1 MAQDRSNLLAKT
13 FLLPQQQ
20 VNYQQPVQ
28 QPYDDGVQALEGL
41 QVVQGQTTDYYKKV
55 SALKSFMQSVNKN
68 LGIDVRVPDL
78 SRPESIELNQ
88 IYQKALADILAQ
100 GNELKQSSGI
110 YSMLI
115 NRGDHLT
122 KGAYDKPAARFQHGV
137 DYYGGVDKAITET
150 NDFTSTP
157 SYDKQEYDQKR
168 EIYTQRKKEYEKL
181 RDENPDK
188 KEYYD
193 YQLRALTPP
202 AQRQYRPYNES
213 SYDQKLGQQAQTGSN
228 WVKKITNLVEGAHDS
243 FEPDKKQID
252 VDGEPYLISTEFAG
266 TKYGNGILQFWRF
279 KPSKNKLEMAI
290 QLPNGSITYI
300 PKGKG
305 DIQDLVMR
313 LSGLPAEAIDKAA
326 RDNNWYDDYGQINKS
341 KVLGED
347 YQKLIAA
354 NKEKIEGATHEVAY
368 ASMKE
373 ALSKI
378 QPHTWKLMSPETW
391 NSDNDDKIQ
400 IGKFLIAKRAAGS
413 KVGGKKRVEGGY
425 EITNIKDVLP
435 YKGLSVKEANAL
447 QTKNSWWSDNE
458 TSFNELMSFL
468 VSHNAHMDFYK
479 TKYPDE
485 TVKPGTQ
492 IAPQQPANNPIDW

>member
-1 MAQDRSNLLAKT
+1 MTQDRSNLLAKT

-41 QVVQGQTTDYYKKV
+41 QVVQGQTADYYKKV

-157 SYDKQEYDQKR
+157 SYSKEEYDQKLAV
-168 EIYTQRKKEYEKL
+168 YKQRKQEYEKL

-213 SYDQKLGQQAQTGSN
+213 SYSRRQ
-228 WVKKITNLVEGAHDS
+228 
-243 FEPDKKQID
+243 
-252 VDGEPYLISTEFAG
+252 G
-266 TKYGNGILQFWRF
+266 TKDNAMEVAFRKAVNFTDATTKQWTVSNKPVPGHPGQFYRENKEYNGMQFGDAGIVDRAISNPVTGDKEFIL
-279 KPSKNKLEMAI
+279 
-290 QLPNGSITYI
+290 
-300 PKGKG
+300 KGG
-305 DIQDLVMR
+305 QRV
-313 LSGLPAEAIDKAA
+313 AIDANDPIPMMQA
-326 RDNNWYDDYGQINKS
+326 MVDRNPRFGFT
-341 KVLGED
+341 GED
-347 YQKLIAA
+347 MYDYIQRKGLYSQSGALNVQPFLASPEERAA
-354 NKEKIEGATHEVAY
+354 NTERMAQE
-368 ASMKE
+368 E
-373 ALSKI
+373 AV
-378 QPHTWKLMSPETW
+378 
-391 NSDNDDKIQ
+391 
-400 IGKFLIAKRAAGS
+400 RAAEQKS
-413 KVGGKKRVEGGY
+413 IIDAVKLRTKGKKRYLLLFNDVEDLP
-425 EITNIKDVLP
+425 IKLGV
-435 YKGLSVKEANAL
+435 GTSVKLEAAGDGKFKIANFDAIFPKSMFIIKGQVSPKFMEL
-447 QTKNSWWSDNE
+447 KNQLTTGQSIDKILEVILPMVNP
-458 TSFNELMSFL
+458 N
-468 VSHNAHMDFYK
+468 D
-479 TKYPDE
+479 YPAIYE
-485 TVKPGTQ
+485 AFGISKPGTQ

>member
-1 MAQDRSNLLAKT
+1 MVQDRSNLLAKT

-157 SYDKQEYDQKR
+157 SYSKEEYDQKLAV
-168 EIYTQRKKEYEKL
+168 YNQRKQEYEKL

-202 AQRQYRPYNES
+202 AQRQYRPYNDS
-213 SYDQKLGQQAQTGSN
+213 SASDRSFERKVKAAGNWLTKTGHL
-228 WVKKITNLVEGAHDS
+228 LVGAHDS
-243 FEPDKKQID
+243 YKIDDKHLTSR
-252 VDGEPYLISTEFAG
+252 GTPYLISTEFVG
-266 TKYGNGILQFWRF
+266 TNIGGGTLQYWRF
-279 KPSKNKLEMAI
+279 NPNDDTIDMMVKTKDGIVPVDVTGQDPQTIATTLSKLPPEALIEYAEKNKL
-290 QLPNGSITYI
+290 
-300 PKGKG
+300 
-305 DIQDLVMR
+305 
-313 LSGLPAEAIDKAA
+313 
-326 RDNNWYDDYGQINKS
+326 YDDYQQIDRNKL
-341 KVLGED
+341 LGKD
-347 YQKLIAA
+347 YQTLIKTNKDKTLNTVTTNAMQLLTDDISKLQNRGWFTDDDRLQVGKFRIVKRKG
-354 NKEKIEGATHEVAY
+354 NKYEIENIKEAMPLTNRAPKDATHLWSKY
-368 ASMKE
+368 KFWE
-373 ALSKI
+373 ATDAGT
-378 QPHTWKLMSPETW
+378 Q
-391 NSDNDDKIQ
+391 D
-400 IGKFLIAKRAAGS
+400 LI
-413 KVGGKKRVEGGY
+413 
-425 EITNIKDVLP
+425 N
-435 YKGLSVKEANAL
+435 
-447 QTKNSWWSDNE
+447 
-458 TSFNELMSFL
+458 FL
-468 VSHNAHMDFYK
+468 VSQGAHLDYYK
-479 TKYPDE
+479 TKYPGE

-492 IAPQQPANNPIDW
+492 IAPQQPANNAIDW